1 VATGKSRSQ
10 VSLDQV
16 IDRLTG
22 RWSISLKA
30 CLPLTLIGGIGTYTR
45 NNSLFDLSQKQ
56 LMTLVLILAVF
67 NNLIYLLLSQ
77 TILRDRKIRKMRLF
91 DVLFS
96 YFILWLTSCTA
107 EILLTIYL
115 FHNPA
120 YLGAQLFA
128 PLFPDFSGLITCTY
142 LLAEF
147 ESNKNDRS
155 RLAFAQDALMETSA
169 QSRKQI
175 MLERSQLI
183 TAIQNSVFYQLEA
196 LQQQFVKLREQPNT
210 LEIKRLADDLEKY
223 SANTIRSLSHEMA
236 ADSGSDYK
244 VDRLAFIGTKKV
256 NRFNYEYSAI
266 ISFRLSLAALLIVGG
281 FHQLSLNGFVGLTF
295 QTVTSLI
302 LVPVLGVG
310 AFLTRK
316 FAAKRNLLGFVIF
329 LATIFFCGYA
339 LEIFS
344 GYLINQVFTLR
355 NLYANDVFAGR
366 ALASIIITSLM
377 VTIVEARRR
386 TLSDLISMNQK
397 LQTELDWIDGRSQEI
412 RRELAT
418 ILHGPLQGRIA
429 GIAMALRMSAS
440 GTGDRL
446 ELSDQKLTEIQA
458 LLSSVVEDV
467 QELFKFDQADQDPS
481 IVIKLIGLRRSWAG
495 IADLTWQIDPEV
507 FSGMKSKWL
516 EQLSDIL
523 YESVSNSVRHG
534 KASEVKFVFKVDR
547 GVLKITIT
555 DNGSGVKPDFTPSVG
570 LHKITEFGA
579 KYEFSSA
586 VTRGA
591 ELQIEIPIE

>member
-1 VATGKSRSQ
+1 
-10 VSLDQV
+10 
-16 IDRLTG
+16 
-22 RWSISLKA
+22 
-30 CLPLTLIGGIGTYTR
+30 
-45 NNSLFDLSQKQ
+45 
-56 LMTLVLILAVF
+56 
-67 NNLIYLLLSQ
+67 
-77 TILRDRKIRKMRLF
+77 
-91 DVLFS
+91 
-96 YFILWLTSCTA
+96 
-107 EILLTIYL
+107 
-115 FHNPA
+115 
-120 YLGAQLFA
+120 
-128 PLFPDFSGLITCTY
+128 
-142 LLAEF
+142 
-147 ESNKNDRS
+147 
-155 RLAFAQDALMETSA
+155 
-169 QSRKQI
+169 
-175 MLERSQLI
+175 
-183 TAIQNSVFYQLEA
+183 
-196 LQQQFVKLREQPNT
+196 
-210 LEIKRLADDLEKY
+210 
-223 SANTIRSLSHEMA
+223 
-236 ADSGSDYK
+236 
-244 VDRLAFIGTKKV
+244 
-256 NRFNYEYSAI
+256 
-266 ISFRLSLAALLIVGG
+266 
-281 FHQLSLNGFVGLTF
+281 
-295 QTVTSLI
+295 
-302 LVPVLGVG
+302 
-310 AFLTRK
+310 
-316 FAAKRNLLGFVIF
+316 VIF
-329 LATIFFCGYA
+329 LGTIFICGYT

-344 GYLINQVFTLR
+344 GYLIDQVFTLR
-355 NLYANDVFAGR
+355 NLYASDVFAGR

-440 GTGDRL
+440 GSGERL

-467 QELFKFDQADQDPS
+467 QELFKFGQADQDPS

-534 KASEVKFVFKVDR
+534 KANEVKFVFKVDR

-591 ELQIEIPIE
+591 ELQIELPTE

>member
-1 VATGKSRSQ
+1 MAAGKSRRKMN
-10 VSLDQV
+10 LDQ
-16 IDRLTG
+16 ILDRLTG

-30 CLPLTLIGGIGTYTR
+30 FLPLTLIGAIGTYTR
-45 NNSLFDLSQKQ
+45 NNSLFDLSQQQ
-56 LMTLVLILAVF
+56 LLTLVLILAVF
-67 NNLIYLLLSQ
+67 NNLVYFLISQ
-77 TILRDRKIRKMRLF
+77 TILRDRKIRRMRVR

-128 PLFPDFSGLITCTY
+128 PLFPDLAGLITCTY

-147 ESNKNDRS
+147 ESNKIDRS
-155 RLAFAQDALMETSA
+155 RLAFAQDALMETSE

-196 LQQQFVKLREQPNT
+196 LQQQFVKLREYPNT

-223 SANTIRSLSHEMA
+223 SANTIRSLSHEIA

-256 NRFNYEYSAI
+256 NPSAYQYSAI
-266 ISFRLSLAALLIVGG
+266 ISFRLSLAALIIVGG
-281 FHQLSLNGFVGLTF
+281 FHQLSLNGFVGLAF

-302 LVPVLGVG
+302 LIPILGLG

-316 FAAKRNLLGFVIF
+316 FAAKRNLLGFMAF
-329 LATIFFCGYA
+329 LATIFSCGYT
-339 LEIFS
+339 LQIFS
-344 GYLINQVFTLR
+344 GYLMDQVFTLR

-366 ALASIIITSLM
+366 ALASIITTSLM

-386 TLSDLISMNQK
+386 TLNDLISMNQK

-429 GIAMALRMSAS
+429 GIAMALRMNAS
-440 GTGDRL
+440 GAGDRL
-446 ELSDQKLTEIQA
+446 ELSDQKLSEIEA
-458 LLSSVVEDV
+458 LLSSVVQDV
-467 QELFKFDQADQDPS
+467 QELFKFDHVDEDPT
-481 IVIKLIGLRRSWAG
+481 IVIKLISLRRSWAG
-495 IADLTWQIDPEV
+495 IADLTWQIHPEV
-507 FSGMKSKWL
+507 FAVVKSKWL
-516 EQLSDIL
+516 QQLIDIL

-534 KASEVKFVFKVDR
+534 KANQVRFDFKADR
-547 GVLKITIT
+547 KVLKITIT
-555 DNGSGVKPDFTPSVG
+555 DNGSGVKPDYIPSVG

-586 VTRGA
+586 VAQGA
-591 ELQIEIPIE
+591 ELNIDIPLD